1 MRDKSIGSYV
11 SVYKAEGQLDGE
23 IVKAFLEAQGVPA
36 MLSQD
41 TAGKIYGLT
50 VGNLGEVDVL
60 VAPADEAKARELLR
74 AMESG
79 EYANEILVSDAG
91 SNEKL
96 DAQSQPEEAELKERK
111 RVLFLCTGN
120 SARSQMA
127 EAVVNHELWD
137 RWIAV
142 SAGTKPTGYV
152 HPYALAALEEA
163 GIFHQ
168 GESKSVEQFKGQ
180 SFDLVVTVCDQAR
193 EACPLWLGPEKRIH
207 VGFED
212 PAAVQGTEEEKMAA
226 FRKTLKLIRVT
237 IPAVLKEFEGE
248 S

>member
-1 MRDKSIGSYV
+1 MRNKSIGSYV
-11 SVYKAEGQLDGE
+11 SVYKAEGQLEGE
-23 IVKAFLEAQGVPA
+23 MVKAFLEAQGVPA
-36 MLSQD
+36 LLSQD
-41 TAGKIYGLT
+41 TVGKIYGLT
-50 VGNLGEVDVL
+50 VGNLGQVDVL
-60 VAPADEAKARELLR
+60 VASVDEAKAHELLR

-96 DAQSQPEEAELKERK
+96 DAQSQPEEAELKKRK

-127 EAVVNHELWD
+127 EAVVNNDLWD

-168 GESKSVEQFKGQ
+168 GESKSVELFKGQ
-180 SFDLVVTVCDQAR
+180 SFDLIVTVCDQAR

-212 PAAVQGTEEEKMAA
+212 PVAVQGTEEEKMAA
-226 FRKTLKLIRVT
+226 FRNTLKLIRAT
-237 IPAVLKEFEGE
+237 IPAVLKEFENE
-248 S
+248 V

>member
-11 SVYKAEGQLDGE
+11 SVYKAEGQLEGE
-23 IVKAFLEAQGVPA
+23 MVKAFLEAQGIPA

-50 VGNLGEVDVL
+50 VGNLGEVDLL
-60 VAPADEAKARELLR
+60 VAPANEAKARELLR

-79 EYANEILVSDAG
+79 EYAHEILVGNAET
-91 SNEKL
+91 NENL
-96 DAQSQPEEAELKERK
+96 GVQSQPDEAQLKQRK

-127 EAVVNHELWD
+127 EAFVNHDLWD
-137 RWIAV
+137 LWIAV
-142 SAGTKPTGYV
+142 SAGTRPAGYV

-168 GESKSVEQFKGQ
+168 GESKSVEVFKGQ
-180 SFDLVVTVCDQAR
+180 NFDLVVTVCDQAR

-226 FRKTLKLIRVT
+226 FRKTLRLIRAT
-237 IPAVLKEFEGE
+237 IPAVLKEFED
-248 S
+248 

>member
-1 MRDKSIGSYV
+1 
-11 SVYKAEGQLDGE
+11 
-23 IVKAFLEAQGVPA
+23 
-36 MLSQD
+36 
-41 TAGKIYGLT
+41 
-50 VGNLGEVDVL
+50 
-60 VAPADEAKARELLR
+60 
-74 AMESG
+74 MESG
-79 EYANEILVSDAG
+79 EYAHEILVGDAET
-91 SNEKL
+91 NENL
-96 DAQSQPEEAELKERK
+96 GVQSQPDEAELKQRK

-127 EAVVNHELWD
+127 EAIVNHDLWN

-142 SAGTKPTGYV
+142 SAGTRPAGYV

-168 GESKSVEQFKGQ
+168 GESKSVEVFKGQ
-180 SFDLVVTVCDQAR
+180 NFDLVVTVCDQAR

-226 FRKTLKLIRVT
+226 FRKTLKLIRAT
-237 IPAVLKEFEGE
+237 IPAVLKEFED
-248 S
+248 